1 MDAAP
6 HILDQRILAMTTTA
20 LDRAETPGIDRSRL
34 IFWGVALVTTLLVIG
49 PIAPIIAQ
57 AFLDRPLYAPDTE
70 WTLTNFARLFGD
82 PAILTIFGNTLY
94 FAVLT
99 MVVAQIFG
107 SVMAV
112 VIGRTNLPGRKWI
125 GEILIW
131 PLFVSNLV
139 IAFGWL
145 TMYGPS
151 GYVSLA
157 VRSWFGFIPWN
168 LYSLTGMGI
177 VAGLSQAPLAY
188 LMCLGA
194 VTKADAQLEDA
205 ARSAGAGP
213 FRALFSV
220 TVPMMRPAMIYSAV
234 LNFVIGVEMLA
245 IPLLFGAPSGI
256 NTVTTFLYNV
266 GINAAVRPD
275 YGIVGAAA
283 LILLLVVA
291 GLVWLQ
297 GFLMKGS
304 GRFVTVRGKASR
316 ASTLDLGPWR
326 WIAFAVVGAYVL
338 FTIVA
343 VFAGLVMRSG
353 VSFLTPL
360 IPFWKLLSTANYET
374 VFASDTYVRSIVN
387 SVLIALIG
395 GVVGTFFI
403 AVIALVARRSE
414 FRYARPLEYV
424 ALFPRSLPGIIAG
437 LGFFYAVVWVPGLD
451 VIRGTIVILI
461 VAFILRYI
469 PVGFGAIAP
478 ALSQIGDELDRGAR
492 ISGADW
498 WTTVTRII
506 LPILKPALF
515 SCFALLFIHFFKEY
529 VTAVFLYQPGSEII
543 GSTMLQLSAQG
554 DNGPVA
560 ALATIQVVI
569 TALFVILARR
579 VFGAK
584 IYG

>member
-1 MDAAP
+1 
-6 HILDQRILAMTTTA
+6 MTTTA
-20 LDRAETPGIDRSRL
+20 LDRADAPGIDRSRL

-57 AFLDRPLYAPDTE
+57 AFLDKPLYAPDTE

-283 LILLLVVA
+283 LILLVVVA

-326 WIAFAVVGAYVL
+326 WIAFAVVAAYVL

-414 FRYARPLEYV
+414 FRFARPLEYV

-451 VIRGTIVILI
+451 VIRGTIFILI
-461 VAFILRYI
+461 VAFVLRYI

-498 WTTVTRII
+498 WTTVTQII

>member
-1 MDAAP
+1 
-6 HILDQRILAMTTTA
+6 MTTTA
-20 LDRAETPGIDRSRL
+20 LDRADAPGIDRSRL

-57 AFLDRPLYAPDTE
+57 AFLDKPLYAPDTE

-283 LILLLVVA
+283 LILLVVVA

-326 WIAFAVVGAYVL
+326 WIAFAVVAAYVL

-414 FRYARPLEYV
+414 FRFARPLEYV

-451 VIRGTIVILI
+451 VIRGTIFILI

-498 WTTVTRII
+498 WTTVTQII